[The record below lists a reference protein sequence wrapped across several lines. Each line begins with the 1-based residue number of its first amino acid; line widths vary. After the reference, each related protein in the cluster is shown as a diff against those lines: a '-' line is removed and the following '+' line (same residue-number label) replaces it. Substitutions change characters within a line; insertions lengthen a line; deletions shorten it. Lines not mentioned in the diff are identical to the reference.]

1 MFKGFLIWLFLFT
14 HLRSLI
20 RFQKMLSRSFTLS
33 IIDRRKN
40 KQSGYVMYVVHLQFG
55 KVQS

>member
-1 MFKGFLIWLFLFT
+1 
-14 HLRSLI
+14 
-20 RFQKMLSRSFTLS
+20 MLSRSFTLS

>member
-1 MFKGFLIWLFLFT
+1 MFKGFLTWLFLFT

-20 RFQKMLSRSFTLS
+20 RFQKMLTRSSSLS
-33 IIDRRKN
+33 IIDRHKN
-40 KQSGYVMYVVHLQFG
+40 KQSGYVMCVVHLQFG